1 MNEADLEDALFPKAA
16 DRGKGKIIPDW
27 SYINQELNW
36 RLRMV
41 TWGIGDVANLYNLR
55 YVCCRIWGTNLSA
68 RPKANC
74 SVKRP

>member
-36 RLRMV
+36 RLRTV

-55 YVCCRIWGTNLSA
+55 YVCYRMWGTPDICVQN
-68 RPKANC
+68 
-74 SVKRP
+74 